1 VEILI
6 GSCHYFSDNYI
17 ELLLLLFF
25 CMTLIC
31 KICTVNLTN
40 LVSVKFQITN
50 LITHFGVQLADAKD
64 VLQGIRHV
72 PDVRFPVLTPN
83 LRGFEAALAAG
94 AKEVAVFASASE
106 SFSKSNLN
114 CTIKESLVRYRDVVT
129 SAKKHGMRIRGYV
142 SCVVG
147 CPVEGTIH
155 PSKVA
160 YVAKELYDMGCSEIS
175 LGDTIG
181 VGTPGTDFV
190 AFIAFSMPFPGSYIF
205 ARLKLLL
212 K

>member
-1 VEILI
+1 MIALTSKPDFFYVEILI

-83 LRGFEAALAAG
+83 LR
-94 AKEVAVFASASE
+94 V
-106 SFSKSNLN
+106 
-114 CTIKESLVRYRDVVT
+114 
-129 SAKKHGMRIRGYV
+129 
-142 SCVVG
+142 
-147 CPVEGTIH
+147 CPVLF
-155 PSKVA
+155 
-160 YVAKELYDMGCSEIS
+160 YFFWELYH
-175 LGDTIG
+175 
-181 VGTPGTDFV
+181 
-190 AFIAFSMPFPGSYIF
+190 IALYQQ
-205 ARLKLLL
+205 
-212 K
+212 